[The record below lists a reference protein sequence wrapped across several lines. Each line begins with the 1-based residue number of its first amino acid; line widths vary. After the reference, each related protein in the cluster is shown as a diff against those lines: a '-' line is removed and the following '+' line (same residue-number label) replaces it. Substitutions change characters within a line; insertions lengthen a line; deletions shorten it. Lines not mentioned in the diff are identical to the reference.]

1 MKDSNKIPLGQLGWV
16 VLVAVAAAPLGFFY
30 LAQPKPRPPA
40 EPLPAVALPRTKLSA
55 VGLRENRD
63 WDGLPDIFALWSAKA
78 HWRNDR
84 TRFSY
89 WNPGTQSR
97 SYFFEARR
105 TAQGVRFREIPEP
118 TQAGYQWDPNV
129 GPEDPLCLFLPIR
142 RRPED
147 PVQPLEAIPPDEPT
161 RGPGS

>member
-1 MKDSNKIPLGQLGWV
+1 MKDSSKIPLGQLGWV
-16 VLVAVAAAPLGFFY
+16 VFVAVAAAPIGFFY
-30 LAQPKPRPPA
+30 LAQPKERPPA
-40 EPLPAVALPRTKLSA
+40 EPVEKVAVPRTKLSA

-118 TQAGYQWDPNV
+118 TQAGYQWDPDV
-129 GPEDPLCLFLPIR
+129 VEHDPLCLYLPIR
-142 RRPED
+142 GRPED
-147 PVQPLEAIPPDEPT
+147 PVKPLEPKPRLTPT
-161 RGPGS
+161 PGG